1 MAIDLASLLSGNNLD
16 TLYRNDDPYYQAA
29 RGIAGIQTT
38 APRSNTEAFLLPFLQ
53 NTLAGGLA
61 GYGKENAR
69 QTQYQDI
76 SSMLSSMGYQPSSAK
91 DPYAMA
97 AEAGSIANLLG
108 SDDIS
113 SSMYGQAVAPEGFS
127 GKIGMA
133 DLLLATSQK
142 QAEQE
147 AAAKYQEL
155 QDKLNI
161 ESSQPYLEMIRK
173 QEEAKAS
180 GKTAGEGVSSSNWWK
195 DVPATDKSKLTQAKG
210 VISQLDKLAQDFE
223 IAGMSAA
230 EFRSKMDISGTKAN
244 ELKSRMMTLIPNT
257 VRLMGDVGNLN
268 EGEQQRVIDAT
279 LGNFTSGTE
288 GAAQR
293 IKNLADQ
300 SQGIVQSK
308 LEGFKLAQTD
318 PSSLL
323 ERGSPNSTDLKQSM
337 IPEGAVPTGETSKGK
352 PVYIINGVKGVL
364 E

>member
-76 SSMLSSMGYQPSSAK
+76 SSMLGSMGYQPSSAK

-180 GKTAGEGVSSSNWWK
+180 GKSSGERVIGGLT
-195 DVPATDKSKLTQAKG
+195 TDQQLKLETDITTKLSTGNEAQKVLETQAKAKQVLEALKKDDPIRAATAIYGFAKLLDPEG
-210 VISQLDKLAQDFE
+210 VVRKEDGTIVANPGGPAGQLASYYNTLKQEGQLTEQ
-223 IAGMSAA
+223 
-230 EFRSKMDISGTKAN
+230 TKQAMK
-244 ELKSRMMTLIPNT
+244 EVIPSL
-257 VRLMGDVGNLN
+257 V
-268 EGEQQRVIDAT
+268 
-279 LGNFTSGTE
+279 
-288 GAAQR
+288 
-293 IKNLADQ
+293 Q
-300 SQGIVQSK
+300 SQYESYDSLKKTLVGSAVKQGAREEMIGSLPPLSFEPNVPPGYK
-308 LEGFKLAQTD
+308 LQ
-318 PSSLL
+318 
-323 ERGSPNSTDLKQSM
+323 RNSR
-337 IPEGAVPTGETSKGK
+337 TGETRM
-352 PVYIINGVKGVL
+352 VKQ
-364 E
+364 